1 MSAPSRVNTSRI
13 CRRREFLRAAGAA
26 CFLPL
31 VARPASDTPAP
42 RIRFGLIADVHYADT
57 PDRGRRHYRAARE
70 KVRRAVEAM
79 NGERVDFFVE
89 LGDFKDQDQPAEPA
103 RTIEHLRTIETEFRR
118 FDGPV
123 HHVLG
128 NHDVDSIAKQQFLAE
143 VRNGGQPA
151 KATWYSFD
159 AGGAHLVV
167 LDANFIADGSPYEP
181 GRFAWEDSNIPAAE
195 LEWLRADLAAAK
207 GPVIV
212 FVHQRLDTTGALAVK
227 NAAAVREA
235 LEKSGRVLAVFQGH
249 DHAGA
254 FQRIRQI
261 PYYTLKSVVESAPDA
276 SPWAIAEWDG
286 TNLAVRGEAV
296 PSPDAAPRSQP

>member
-1 MSAPSRVNTSRI
+1 MSERSIVTTSRI
-13 CRRREFLRAAGAA
+13 RSRREFFHAAGAA
-26 CFLPL
+26 CLLPL
-31 VARPASDTPAP
+31 VARAASDTPVSK
-42 RIRFGLIADVHYADT
+42 IRFGLIADVHYADT

-79 NGERVDFFVE
+79 KNERADFFVE

-103 RTIEHLRTIETEFRR
+103 RTIEHLRTIEAEFRR

-128 NHDVDSIAKQQFLAE
+128 NHDVDSITKPQFLAE

-159 AGGAHLVV
+159 AGGAHFIV
-167 LDANFIADGSPYEP
+167 LDADFIADGSPYEP
-181 GRFAWEDSNIPAAE
+181 GRFTWEDSNIPAAE
-195 LEWLRADLAAAK
+195 LEWLRADLAAAQ
-207 GPVIV
+207 GPAFV

-249 DHAGA
+249 DHPGA

-261 PYYTLKSVVESAPDA
+261 PYYTLTSVVESAPDA
-276 SPWAIAEWDG
+276 SPWALAEWDG
-286 TNLAVRGEAV
+286 TNLVVRGNAV
-296 PSPDAAPRSQP
+296 PSPDAAPSSQP